1 MMGILPEN
9 TYELVD
15 ATFAQIDELTELLSD
30 RIAVLSL
37 PLKSATGIFG
47 G

>member
-9 TYELVD
+9 TYEIVD
-15 ATFAQIDELTELLSD
+15 ATFAQIDELTELLSN

-37 PLKSATGIFG
+37 TLKSATGILG